1 MAKKQFKAE
10 SKRLLDM
17 MINSIY
23 THKEIFLR
31 ELISNASDAIDKLY
45 FRSLTDDSVKLKK
58 KDFFIR
64 LAADKENR
72 TLTVRDNGIGM
83 TKEELEKNLGT
94 IAKSGSLDFKNENE
108 TGGKVDVIGQFG
120 VGFYSAFMVAS
131 RVTVRSR
138 AFGAQEAWQWEST
151 GAEGYTIEPCD
162 KEDVGTE
169 VILVVKENEGEEHY
183 DEFLDDWRLAGI
195 VKKYSDYIRYP
206 IKMLREKSRAIE
218 GTDKDEEGHYKAPEY
233 ETYTE
238 DETLNSMVPIWKR
251 DKKKVKDEEYAQF
264 YKDKFGDYSDPARVI
279 QSKTE
284 GTATFNAL
292 LFIPSR
298 TPYNYYTKEYEKGL
312 QLYSSGVLIMEK
324 CADLLPD
331 YFSFVKGLVDSED
344 LSLNI
349 SREMLQHDSQLKLI
363 KTTLERKIKN
373 ELASW
378 LKNDREK
385 YEEFFKNFG
394 LQLKMGCYASYGM
407 NKELLQDLLLFH
419 SAKENKLV
427 TLREYYEAMPE
438 DQKYIYYAAGE
449 STDRLAKL
457 PAAERV
463 LDKGFDILY
472 LTDDVD
478 EFMLQM
484 LRSYGDKEKEK
495 EFRNI
500 SADDLGIETDA
511 EKEEVKAKNEENKE
525 LFEAMK
531 EALDGKVTEVRLSQR
546 LKSHPVCL
554 SSSGPLSIEMEKV
567 LNSMPAQ
574 QEKVKSEKVLELNGE
589 HEVFAALKR
598 LFEAGDKEK
607 LAAYSEILYDQA
619 LLIEGLALEDP
630 VAYANNVCKL
640 IPRTLLFLLC
650 LFRQSEAAPA
660 VSCYG
665 GRGFFRCAAAIFHP
679 CGPGYSL
686 CWCRKNP
693 PAQ

>member
-169 VILVVKENEGEEHY
+169 GILVVKENEGEEHY

-373 ELASW
+373 ELAAW

-385 YEEFFKNFG
+385 YEEFFRNFG

-640 IPRTLLFLLC
+640 M
-650 LFRQSEAAPA
+650 
-660 VSCYG
+660 V
-665 GRGFFRCAAAIFHP
+665 
-679 CGPGYSL
+679 
-686 CWCRKNP
+686 
-693 PAQ
+693 

>member
-373 ELASW
+373 ELAAW

-427 TLREYYEAMPE
+427 TLREYYETMPE

-531 EALDGKVTEVRLSQR
+531 AALDGKVTEVRLSQR

-640 IPRTLLFLLC
+640 M
-650 LFRQSEAAPA
+650 
-660 VSCYG
+660 V
-665 GRGFFRCAAAIFHP
+665 
-679 CGPGYSL
+679 
-686 CWCRKNP
+686 
-693 PAQ
+693 

>member
-363 KTTLERKIKN
+363 KTPLERKIKN

-385 YEEFFKNFG
+385 YEEFFRNFG

-640 IPRTLLFLLC
+640 M
-650 LFRQSEAAPA
+650 
-660 VSCYG
+660 V
-665 GRGFFRCAAAIFHP
+665 
-679 CGPGYSL
+679 
-686 CWCRKNP
+686 
-693 PAQ
+693 

>member
-251 DKKKVKDEEYAQF
+251 DKKKVKDEEYAHF

-373 ELASW
+373 ELAAW

-640 IPRTLLFLLC
+640 M
-650 LFRQSEAAPA
+650 
-660 VSCYG
+660 V
-665 GRGFFRCAAAIFHP
+665 
-679 CGPGYSL
+679 
-686 CWCRKNP
+686 
-693 PAQ
+693 

>member
-298 TPYNYYTKEYEKGL
+298 TPYNYYTKEYEQGL

-373 ELASW
+373 ELAAW

-385 YEEFFKNFG
+385 YEEFFRNFG

-640 IPRTLLFLLC
+640 M
-650 LFRQSEAAPA
+650 
-660 VSCYG
+660 V
-665 GRGFFRCAAAIFHP
+665 
-679 CGPGYSL
+679 
-686 CWCRKNP
+686 
-693 PAQ
+693 

>member
-385 YEEFFKNFG
+385 YEEFFRNFG

-500 SADDLGIETDA
+500 SADDLGSETDA

-640 IPRTLLFLLC
+640 M
-650 LFRQSEAAPA
+650 
-660 VSCYG
+660 V
-665 GRGFFRCAAAIFHP
+665 
-679 CGPGYSL
+679 
-686 CWCRKNP
+686 
-693 PAQ
+693 